1 MDVTADRKLF
11 LGGRLKRL
19 RRERSLTQTAMAADL
34 GVSPSYLNHIER
46 NQRPVSAQL
55 LLRLVAAYDVDL
67 RQLNPSEGHATEAE
81 LTELLADPVFNGL
94 SVPRHEILQMA
105 DEAPGA
111 ADALVRL
118 YRAFADRRSRDRAVI
133 GTGAEQGGS
142 GLDDPPAD
150 RVRDLVQARH
160 NHFPELDALGEALH
174 AELTAR
180 GTGEAVDALARARL
194 SERHALSVKI
204 MPAEVMVEWTRRF
217 DPHRRRLLLSETLG
231 PSSRAFAIAYQLAL
245 SEHDAELTEMA
256 ASAGMSDQTSRDLL
270 KVSLT
275 NTLAAAILMPY
286 AAFQRTAEETGY
298 DLARLQARFGVGFE
312 QAAHRLTTL
321 SRPTQRGVPFF
332 LMRVDQ
338 AGNISKRY
346 ASEAFP
352 FSRFGGACPRW
363 RLHSAFR
370 TPGRIITQI
379 IETPAQDGKPANRWF
394 TLARTVDRQS
404 VGSMGQDGL
413 GHEGGEGH
421 DLAIGLG
428 CELKH
433 AHRLIYARGLDLISP
448 EVTTIGPACRL
459 CHRHPCA
466 ERAAAPID
474 RPLTV
479 DDWSKSVSPYPF
491 AAGPFSG

>member
-1 MDVTADRKLF
+1 MDAAVDHKLF

-19 RRERSLTQTAMAADL
+19 RRELALTQTAMAADL

-55 LLRLVAAYDVDL
+55 LLRLAETYDVDL
-67 RQLNPSEGHATEAE
+67 RRLNSPDGHASEAE
-81 LTELLADPVFNGL
+81 LTELLADPLFQGL
-94 SVPRHEILQMA
+94 SVPRHEILQLA
-105 DEAPGA
+105 DEAPAA
-111 ADALVRL
+111 ADAMLRL
-118 YRAFADRRSRDRAVI
+118 YRAFGDRRARDRIEAER
-133 GTGAEQGGS
+133 GGA
-142 GLDDPPAD
+142 GLEDTPAD
-150 RVRDLVQARH
+150 RVRDWIQARQ
-160 NHFPELDALGEALH
+160 NHFPELDTLGEALH
-174 AELTAR
+174 AALTANA
-180 GTGEAVDALARARL
+180 TGETVEILARARL
-194 SERHALSVKI
+194 AERHNLTVKI

-217 DPHRRRLLLSETLG
+217 DPHRRRLLVSETLG
-231 PSSRAFAIAYQLAL
+231 PASRAFAVAYQLVLA
-245 SEHDAELTEMA
+245 EHEAELAAMA
-256 ASAGMSDQTSRDLL
+256 NAADMPDAVSRDLL

-275 NTLAAAILMPY
+275 NTLTAAVLMPY
-286 AAFQRTAEETGY
+286 GPFQRAAEETGY

-321 SRPTQRGVPFF
+321 SRPTARGVPFF

-346 ASEAFP
+346 AAAGFP

-379 IETPAQDGKPANRWF
+379 IETPPQDGKPGGRWF
-394 TLARTVDRQS
+394 TLARTVDRQ
-404 VGSMGQDGL
+404 
-413 GHEGGEGH
+413 GH
-421 DLAIGLG
+421 DAFSEGADLAVGLG
-428 CELKH
+428 CELRH
-433 AHRLIYARGLDLISP
+433 AHRLIYARGLDLQNP
-448 EVTTIGPACRL
+448 EVTPIGPACRL

-466 ERAAAPID
+466 ERAAPPVD

-491 AAGPFSG
+491 SGA

>member
-1 MDVTADRKLF
+1 MDAAVDHKLF

-19 RRERSLTQTAMAADL
+19 RRELALTQTAMAADL

-55 LLRLVAAYDVDL
+55 LLRLADAYDVDL
-67 RQLNPSEGHATEAE
+67 RRLNQTGGHASEAE
-81 LTELLADPVFNGL
+81 LTELLADPLFQGL
-94 SVPRHEILQMA
+94 SVPRHEILQLA

-111 ADALVRL
+111 ADAMLRL
-118 YRAFADRRSRDRAVI
+118 YRAFADRRARDRIGAERG
-133 GTGAEQGGS
+133 GTGTE
-142 GLDDPPAD
+142 DTPAD
-150 RVRDLVQARH
+150 RVRDWIQSH
-160 NHFPELDALGEALH
+160 QNHFPELDTLGEALH
-174 AELTAR
+174 AALTANE
-180 GTGEAVDALARARL
+180 TGEGAEALARARL
-194 SERHALSVKI
+194 ADRHNLTVKI

-217 DPHRRRLLLSETLG
+217 DPHRRRLLVSETLG
-231 PSSRAFAIAYQLAL
+231 PASRGFAVVYQLAL
-245 SEHDAELTEMA
+245 AEHGAELAAMA
-256 ASAGMSDQTSRDLL
+256 EAAGMADPVSRDLL

-275 NTLAAAILMPY
+275 NTLTAAILMPY
-286 AAFQRTAEETGY
+286 GPFQRAAEQTGY

-312 QAAHRLTTL
+312 QVAHRLTTL
-321 SRPTQRGVPFF
+321 SRPTARGVPFF

-346 ASEAFP
+346 AAAGFP

-379 IETPAQDGKPANRWF
+379 IETPAQGGRPAERWF
-394 TLARTVDRQS
+394 TLARTVDRQ
-404 VGSMGQDGL
+404 
-413 GHEGGEGH
+413 GHDAFSEGA

-428 CELKH
+428 CELRH
-433 AHRLIYARGLDLISP
+433 AHRLMQTRGLDLQNP
-448 EVTTIGPACRL
+448 EVTPIGPACRL

-466 ERAAAPID
+466 ERAAPPVD

-491 AAGPFSG
+491 AEV

>member
-1 MDVTADRKLF
+1 MSAAADRKLF

-19 RRERSLTQTAMAADL
+19 RRDLSLTQTAMAADL

-55 LLRLVAAYDVDL
+55 LLRLAETYDVDL
-67 RQLNPSEGHATEAE
+67 RGLNQPAGQAGEAE
-81 LTELLADPVFNGL
+81 LTELFADPLFKGL
-94 SVPRHEILQMA
+94 SVPRHEVMQMV

-111 ADALVRL
+111 ADALLRL
-118 YRAFADRRSRDRAVI
+118 YRAFADARTREQTEAGRS
-133 GTGAEQGGS
+133 GAS
-142 GLDDPPAD
+142 VDDSPAE
-150 RVRDLVQARH
+150 RVREYTQSRH
-160 NHFPELDALGEALH
+160 NHFPEIDALGEALYT
-174 AELTAR
+174 EMTASSDDSLE
-180 GTGEAVDALARARL
+180 GQIRARL
-194 SERHALSVKI
+194 VARHNLTVRT

-217 DPHRRRLLLSETLG
+217 DPHRRRLLISETLG
-231 PSSRAFAIAYQLAL
+231 PSSRAFAVAYQLAL
-245 SEHDAELTEMA
+245 SEHDAQLSAMA
-256 ASAGMSDQTSRDLL
+256 LAANLPDAGSRDLL

-286 AAFQRTAEETGY
+286 GPFQRAAETTGY

-321 SRPTQRGVPFF
+321 SRPTARGVPFF

-338 AGNISKRY
+338 AGNVSKRY
-346 ASEAFP
+346 ASASFP

-370 TPGRIITQI
+370 TPGRIVTQI
-379 IETPAQDGKPANRWF
+379 IETPDGGRWF
-394 TLARTVDRQS
+394 TLARTVDRQ
-404 VGSMGQDGL
+404 
-413 GHEGGEGH
+413 GHDAFSEGA
-421 DLAIGLG
+421 DLAIGIG

-433 AHRLIYARGLDLISP
+433 AHRLVYARGLDLQNP
-448 EVTTIGPACRL
+448 EITPIGPACRL

-474 RPLTV
+474 RALTV

-491 AAGPFSG
+491 SDGI